1 MYAYKKKMKKKV
13 VLIGTLSMALVAS
26 VALVV
31 LLNQPNDKKVAII
44 KEEDEMVITLPE
56 NEQKIVSPF
65 KVEATVVKAY
75 FDGKDHEVDDFTN
88 LEGVYRP
95 NQGIDYAFNDTSFDV
110 LCMVDGVVS
119 EVKEDA
125 LFGNSITITSGNVK
139 ITYQSLDAINYQ
151 KEDVIKQNDV
161 IGKAS
166 LNAYNPELKNH
177 VHIVASVNEQL
188 KNPASLVGKTVEE
201 LK

>member
-44 KEEDEMVITLPE
+44 KEEDEMVITLPK

-65 KVEATVVKAY
+65 KVEAKVVKAY

-125 LFGNSITITSGNVK
+125 LFGNSITITSENVK